1 MANCT
6 RGLDVTTS
14 SRVLAVALF
23 ALAFPTFA
31 RAGLHYSGE
40 QFAELPSR
48 PSGFLTD
55 HRALRAAGYERPDG
69 LPSPLRDDYL
79 AASDLLEKRAKT
91 RALTADESADLG
103 AIHLRLGRPEKALN
117 VLAP

>member
-14 SRVLAVALF
+14 SRVLAVALA
-23 ALAFPTFA
+23 ALALPGLA

-55 HRALRAAGYERPDG
+55 QRALRAAGYERPDG
-69 LPSPLRDDYL
+69 LPSPLRDDYAAAAARLEKLAKARPL
-79 AASDLLEKRAKT
+79 AA
-91 RALTADESADLG
+91 DEVADLG
-103 AIHLRLGRPEKALN
+103 AVYIRLGKLD
-117 VLAP
+117 